1 MSVAAKICGVS
12 HSADIDCAVSGGA
25 SYVGFVFYPRSPRN
39 LMPDQACALAAAT
52 PAGITKVALFV
63 DPDDAALDA
72 VLDRARIDLLQLH
85 GDESPER
92 IADIKNRTGVRVMK
106 AIKIAVADDFAAATP
121 FLGVA
126 DQLLFDAKAPPTLE
140 GAMPGGNAVSY
151 DWELLAGR
159 NWPCPWMLSGG
170 LNPDNV
176 AEAIR
181 VSGAPAG
188 DVSSGVESAPGV
200 KDPARIKAFLKTVS
214 PQSRVR

>member
-1 MSVAAKICGVS
+1 MSIETKICGVS
-12 HSADIDCAVSGGA
+12 HLADIDCAVSSGA

-39 LMPDQACALAAAT
+39 LTPDQADALAAST
-52 PAGITKVALFV
+52 PPGITTVALFV

-72 VLDRARIDLLQLH
+72 VLHRARIDLLQLH
-85 GDESPER
+85 GEESPQR
-92 IADIKNRTGVRVMK
+92 IADIKKRTGVRVMK
-106 AIKIAVADDFAAATP
+106 AIKIAVADDFSVATP
-121 FLGVA
+121 YFGIA
-126 DQLLFDAKAPPTLE
+126 DQLLFDAKAPPMLE

-159 NWPCPWMLSGG
+159 KWPCPWMLSGG

-181 VSGAPAG
+181 ISGAPAV

-200 KDPARIKAFLKTVS
+200 KDPVRIKAFLQMVS
-214 PQSRVR
+214 QNSGIR

>member
-12 HSADIDCAVSGGA
+12 LSADIDCAVSGGA

-39 LMPDQACALAAAT
+39 LMPDQAGALAAAT
-52 PAGITKVALFV
+52 PPGITKVALFV

-121 FLGVA
+121 FLGIA

-159 NWPCPWMLSGG
+159 NWPCHSVGP
-170 LNPDNV
+170 
-176 AEAIR
+176 
-181 VSGAPAG
+181 
-188 DVSSGVESAPGV
+188 
-200 KDPARIKAFLKTVS
+200 
-214 PQSRVR
+214 SRE